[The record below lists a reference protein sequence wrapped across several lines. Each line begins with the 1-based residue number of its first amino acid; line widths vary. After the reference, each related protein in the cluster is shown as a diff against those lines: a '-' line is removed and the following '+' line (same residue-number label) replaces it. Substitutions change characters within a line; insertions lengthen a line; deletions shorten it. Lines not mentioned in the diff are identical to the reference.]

1 MREVV
6 WYPRVETYVDKNG
19 LPNARIEYVS
29 EDGTV
34 VVQEVTESP
43 SEDLGPVEIAS
54 KIISEN
60 MPTTTKENEVLP

>member
-1 MREVV
+1 MGEVM

-19 LPNARIEYVS
+19 LPNARIDYVS

-34 VVQEVTESP
+34 VVPEVTESP

-60 MPTTTKENEVLP
+60 MPTTTKEN